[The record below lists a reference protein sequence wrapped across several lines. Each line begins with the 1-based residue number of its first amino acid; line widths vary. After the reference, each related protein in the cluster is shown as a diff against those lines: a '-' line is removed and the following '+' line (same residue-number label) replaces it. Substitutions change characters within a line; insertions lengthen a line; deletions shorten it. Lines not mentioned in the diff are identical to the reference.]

1 MRLLIAILIL
11 FTAVAV
17 YTDANA
23 GEWQDKPIVCVT
35 ESEMKQGL
43 ANRGEIKLF
52 ESIQITTVRDGTGL
66 SEIPAYLPLSIYVS
80 PTTKSYTIIE
90 YHPGYESYC
99 IISYGT
105 DWTIKGK
112 NL

>member
-23 GEWQDKPIVCVT
+23 GEWQDKPIVCAN
-35 ESEMKQGL
+35 ESEIKQGL

-52 ESIQITTVRDGTGL
+52 ESIQITPVRDTTGL
-66 SEIPAYLPLSIYVS
+66 SEIPVYLPLSIYVS
-80 PTTKSYTIIE
+80 PKTKTYTIIE
-90 YHPGYESYC
+90 YHPGYDTYC

-105 DWTIKGK
+105 DW
-112 NL
+112 NLIGEQL

>member
-1 MRLLIAILIL
+1 MKLLITLLVL

-23 GEWQDKPIVCVT
+23 GEWQDKPIVCAN
-35 ESEMKQGL
+35 ESEIKQGL

-52 ESIQITTVRDGTGL
+52 ESIQITPVRDTTGL
-66 SEIPAYLPLSIYVS
+66 SEIPVYLPLSIYVS
-80 PTTKSYTIIE
+80 PKTKTYTIIE
-90 YHPGYESYC
+90 YHPGYDTYC

-105 DWTIKGK
+105 DW
-112 NL
+112 NLIGEQL

>member
-66 SEIPAYLPLSIYVS
+66 SGIPAYLPLSIYVS

-90 YHPGYESYC
+90 YHPGYDTYC

-105 DWTIKGK
+105 DW
-112 NL
+112 NLIGEQL